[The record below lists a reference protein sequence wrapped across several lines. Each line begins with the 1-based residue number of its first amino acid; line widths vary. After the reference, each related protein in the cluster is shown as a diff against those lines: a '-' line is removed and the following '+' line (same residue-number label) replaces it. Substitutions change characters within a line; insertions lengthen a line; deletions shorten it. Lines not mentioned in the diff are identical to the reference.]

1 MKIGE
6 LCNRNVVV
14 IDQQESAL
22 AAARLMREFH
32 VGDVV
37 VVSSAGGRRKPT
49 GIVTDRD
56 LVLEVMASEV
66 DPGSVR
72 VEDIFSSPRLVTASV
87 DDDLEETLDNMRAH
101 GIRRVPVVEHDGSL
115 AGIITVDDILD
126 EVTDQLTDI
135 VRLVATQ
142 QRREQRLRS

>member
-1 MKIGE
+1 MKLGE
-6 LCNRNVVV
+6 FCNRSV
-14 IDQQESAL
+14 IVIEEDASAL

-37 VVSSAGGRRKPT
+37 IVRGTNGKRIPV

-56 LVLEVMASEV
+56 LVLEVLAQEV
-66 DPGSVR
+66 DANTVSVK
-72 VEDIFSSPRLVTASV
+72 DLFTAPRLVTASIE
-87 DDDLEETLDNMRAH
+87 DGLEETLDNMRMH
-101 GIRRVPVVEHDGSL
+101 GIRRIPVVEADGGL
-115 AGIITVDDILD
+115 AGIVTVDDILD

-142 QRREQRLRS
+142 QKREQRLR